1 VLVLRASEKQIPFG
15 NDKQKQKQIPFG
27 NDKQKE
33 KQIPFGNDKQ
43 NEKSGMTNQCDDG
56 CMISQRNCS
65 ATTPMGATLVAGGG
79 ATFRAWAPQATAV
92 YVNGVFGGVERL
104 GQTDDLLMKKDA
116 NGYWSGFL
124 AEAGEGDRYRFY
136 VVGEGSSGYK
146 RDPYARELANDP
158 ALPFP
163 VCPAVIR
170 AESKY
175 VWHDAGF
182 RTPDYADMVV
192 YQLHIGTYAPAG
204 PGWAGTFLDVVM
216 KIEYLEALGVNVVQ
230 PLPVYE
236 MEDSPSQGYPG
247 LGYQGSD
254 LYSPAIDYAVYHE
267 EHPIEYLATINRLLA
282 AKGFGPMTRDDL
294 RPAYAQ
300 LKVMVDLLHLYG
312 IAVVFDVV
320 HNHAGGWGQTY
331 KVPDSVAPGGVL
343 HGDDYSLY
351 FWDRAKTAGP
361 DGNYD
366 NNQSLYF
373 TNQGFV
379 GGLSFALW
387 NADVRGFL
395 LNNARFHVEEL
406 HADGFRYDEISMLL
420 AMNHASGWEFCKD
433 VTSAVRATNPRV
445 LQNAEYWP
453 GEYGAPAPLMV
464 TSVAEDGL
472 GFDAVQHDGLRE
484 AIRTAVG
491 QAALGTGAYVG
502 MSGIAMSMWPTGFS
516 HAWQTIPCVENHD
529 IVKMGEQ
536 PRVPAL
542 ADGSDHRSWYA
553 RSRTRVAMGLLLT
566 APGIP
571 QLFMGQ
577 EFLEDK
583 QWCPD
588 PRLTDLDHLIW
599 WGGLG
604 ELGADGKPVGPAPDG
619 AMGDHLRFTQDA
631 VRLRNSQP
639 GLRGEGLNVFHTS
652 DANRVIAFQRWVGGQ
667 GNDVVVVATLSESTW
682 WGYRVGFPS
691 AGRWVEVFNSD
702 VYDNW
707 VNPQVAGNA
716 GGVEAEAAPMHGLA
730 ASASLVIPANGVVV
744 FVKN

>member
-1 VLVLRASEKQIPFG
+1 
-15 NDKQKQKQIPFG
+15 
-27 NDKQKE
+27 
-33 KQIPFGNDKQ
+33 
-43 NEKSGMTNQCDDG
+43 
-56 CMISQRNCS
+56 MISQKNC
-65 ATTPMGATLVAGGG
+65 TPNTPMGANLVAEIGVAGGG
-79 ATFRAWAPQATAV
+79 ATFRAWAPRATAV
-92 YVNGVFGGVERL
+92 YVNGVFGGVARS
-104 GQTDDLLMKKDA
+104 GQDPALLLAKDA

-124 AEAGEGDRYRFY
+124 AEAGEGDTYRFY

-170 AESKY
+170 AASRY
-175 VWHDAGF
+175 PWHDAGF
-182 RTPDYADMVV
+182 RTPDFSDMVV
-192 YQLHIGTYAPAG
+192 YQLHIGTYSPANPSQRVDGG
-204 PGWAGTFLDVVM
+204 PQVAATGWAGTFLDVVM
-216 KIEYLEALGVNVVQ
+216 KIEYLVALGVNVVQ

-267 EHPIEYLATINRLLA
+267 KNPVPYLKTINRLLA
-282 AKGFGPMTRDDL
+282 AKGFAPITRTDL

-300 LKVMVDLLHLYG
+300 LKVMVDLLHVYG
-312 IAVVFDVV
+312 IAVMFDVV

-331 KVPDSVAPGGVL
+331 TVPKTVDPSGVL

-351 FWDRAKTAGP
+351 FWDRAKTTGP

-379 GGLSFALW
+379 GGLAYAMW

-395 LNNARFHVEEL
+395 HNSSLYHVQEL

-420 AMNHASGWEFCKD
+420 ALNQASGWQFCREG
-433 VTSAVRATNPRV
+433 TTAVRRANPRV

-453 GEYGAPAPLMV
+453 AEYGAPAPLI
-464 TSVAEDGL
+464 VAPVAQGGL
-472 GFDAVQHDGLRE
+472 GCDAVQHDGLRE
-484 AIRTAVG
+484 AIRTAIG
-491 QAALGTGAYVG
+491 QAAAGAGAYVG
-502 MSGIAMSMWPTGFS
+502 ISGIAMAMWPAGFA

-529 IVKMGEQ
+529 IVKLGEQ
-536 PRVPAL
+536 PRIPAL

-553 RSRTRVAMGLLLT
+553 RSRTRVAMALLLT

-588 PRLTDLDHLIW
+588 PRTTAHLIW
-599 WGGLG
+599 WGGLV
-604 ELGADGKPVGPAPDG
+604 EDAKGKAVDPAM
-619 AMGDHLRFTQDA
+619 ADHLRFTQDA
-631 VRLRNSQP
+631 VRLRNLHP
-639 GLRGEGLNVFHTS
+639 GLRGEGLNVFYTS
-652 DANRVIAFQRWVGGQ
+652 DPDRVIAFQRWVAGQ

-682 WGYRVGFPS
+682 WDYCIGFPS
-691 AGRWVEVFNSD
+691 AGCWVEVFNSD
-702 VYDNW
+702 AYDSCNANGVS

-716 GGVEAEAAPMHGLA
+716 GGVNADGPPLHNLP
-730 ASASLVIPANGVVV
+730 ASASIVIPANGVVV
-744 FVKN
+744 FVKRSS

>member
-1 VLVLRASEKQIPFG
+1 
-15 NDKQKQKQIPFG
+15 
-27 NDKQKE
+27 
-33 KQIPFGNDKQ
+33 
-43 NEKSGMTNQCDDG
+43 
-56 CMISQRNCS
+56 MISQANCT
-65 ATTPMGATLVAGGG
+65 AGTPMGANLVSEMGVVGGG
-79 ATFRAWAPQATAV
+79 ATFRAWAPRATAV
-92 YVNGVFGGVERL
+92 YVNGVFDGVPRV
-104 GQTDDLLMKKDA
+104 GQTPDLLMAKDA

-124 AEAGEGDRYRFY
+124 AEAGEGDTYRFY

-163 VCPAVIR
+163 VCAAVIR
-170 AESKY
+170 GVSKY
-175 VWHDAGF
+175 PWHDAGF
-182 RTPDYADMVV
+182 RAPDYSDMVV
-192 YQLHIGTYAPAG
+192 YQLHIGTYDPASPG
-204 PGWAGTFLDVVM
+204 QRVDGGPPVAAPGWAGTYLDVVE
-216 KIEYLEALGVNVVQ
+216 KVEYLAALGINVVQ

-236 MEDSPSQGYPG
+236 EEDSPSQGYPG

-254 LYSPAIDYAVYHE
+254 LFSPALDYAVYDAAALAG
-267 EHPIEYLATINRLLA
+267 YLKTINRLLA
-282 AKGFGPMTRDDL
+282 AKGFGPMTRTDL

-300 LKVMVDLLHLYG
+300 LKVMVDLLHVYG
-312 IAVVFDVV
+312 IAVAFDVV
-320 HNHAGGWGQTY
+320 HNHAGGWGQWY
-331 KVPDSVAPGGVL
+331 QVPESVAAGGVL
-343 HGDDYSLY
+343 HGDDESLY
-351 FWDRAKTAGP
+351 FWDRASTAGP
-361 DGNYD
+361 DGNND

-373 TNQGFV
+373 TDQGFV

-387 NADVRGFL
+387 NADVRAFL

-420 AMNHASGWEFCKD
+420 AMNKASGWEFCRE
-433 VTSAVRATNPRV
+433 VTGAVRATNPRV
-445 LQNAEYWP
+445 LQNAEYWT
-453 GEYGAPAPLMV
+453 GEFGAPAPLMV
-464 TSVAEDGL
+464 AGVDEGGL

-491 QAALGTGAYVG
+491 QAAQGAGAYVG
-502 MSGIAMSMWPTGFS
+502 MSGIAMAMWPTNFA

-529 IVKMGEQ
+529 IVKLGEQ

-542 ADGSDHRSWYA
+542 ADGVDHRSWYA
-553 RSRTRVAMGLLLT
+553 RSRTRVAMALLLT

-588 PRLTDLDHLIW
+588 PRTTAHLIW
-599 WGGLG
+599 WGGIAP
-604 ELGADGKPVGPAPDG
+604 GANGKTVDP

-631 VRLRNSQP
+631 VRLRNSHP
-639 GLRGEGLNVFHTS
+639 GLRGEGLNVFYTS
-652 DANRVIAFQRWVGGQ
+652 DADRVIAFQRWVVGAGQ
-667 GNDVVVVATLSESTW
+667 DVVVVATLSESTW

-707 VNPQVAGNA
+707 VNPEVAGNA
-716 GGVEAEAAPMHGLA
+716 GGVEAEWVPMHGLA
-730 ASASLVIPANGVVV
+730 ASAEVVIPANGVVV
-744 FVKN
+744 FVKG